1 MEVMAILGN
10 YSQRPDAFRERGL
23 AGHLEV
29 ALSPKVAVGVS
40 ALATRAHAALDTR
53 SPTLRQAYGVTARAA
68 PWTPL
73 VLSFEADAL
82 LSSGLGSS
90 SLKTGHAG
98 WLQADLEVLRGVHL
112 ISAAERLSSPA
123 GGAAQYGW
131 WAGAAWFVFP
141 HLDVRA
147 DMVRRTSSDSPTTN
161 TFLIQLNGY
170 L

>member
-1 MEVMAILGN
+1 M
-10 YSQRPDAFRERGL
+10 
-23 AGHLEV
+23 
-29 ALSPKVAVGVS
+29 
-40 ALATRAHAALDTR
+40 ATRADAALDTR

-68 PWTPL
+68 PWAPL

-112 ISAAERLSSPA
+112 TSAAERLSSPA

-131 WAGAAWFVFP
+131 GAGAAWFVFP
-141 HLDVRA
+141 PPARRA
-147 DMVRRTSSDSPTTN
+147 RMGRPPSAGAHTT
-161 TFLIQLNGY
+161 
-170 L
+170 

>member
-1 MEVMAILGN
+1 M
-10 YSQRPDAFRERGL
+10 
-23 AGHLEV
+23 
-29 ALSPKVAVGVS
+29 
-40 ALATRAHAALDTR
+40 ATRADAALDTR

-123 GGAAQYGW
+123 GAAAPYGAVGR
-131 WAGAAWFVFP
+131 AAWLGLP
-141 HLDVRA
+141 PPDGPRHTVR
-147 DMVRRTSSDSPTTN
+147 
-161 TFLIQLNGY
+161 
-170 L
+170 